1 MQYRSN
7 LSSGSVSESVS
18 GSSSDAVSE
27 SVSGSSSDAVSG
39 SFAASVSESFSGSSR
54 NERIVIQAIYLLLLI
69 VHLLSTSAETSAR
82 GTDGPEG
89 TLTSQN
95 NTLLFFNEIMA
106 SNGSTIEDEDGDR
119 PDWIELYYSGNKP
132 ISLHLFGLSDDPD
145 EPFKWMFPDTTI
157 HPGEYLLVWASGK
170 DRATAGEPLHTC
182 FRIAMA
188 GDDLILSHP
197 AEGILDTFSART
209 VPTDISVGRVP
220 DGYGDW
226 YYFKEP
232 TPGFANTTEAY
243 LGLNEPVTFSHP
255 PGFYEAPFELVL
267 EPQDEQTVI
276 HYTLDGSEPDRNAPV
291 YSGPITVYD
300 RTQHPNVFS
309 TIRTSFRT
317 FDWRRWYEPEEPVTK
332 ATVLR
337 VMTHKEGNIPA
348 YSKKTFFVLPEGDE
362 RYDVPVI
369 SIATD
374 SLHLFDHETGIYIP
388 GIHYSG
394 GGTGNYH
401 QRGEEWEREA
411 TFELFESDGDR
422 VLNQNIGIR
431 IHGGFSREL
440 AQKSL
445 RLYARNRYGES
456 RFEHQFFG
464 ETDDDS
470 FNRLILR
477 NAGNTWGEDMFMD
490 ALAQSLVRHF
500 NVDTQAYRPAVLFL
514 NGEFWGIHNIRE
526 RYDKHYLERVYGVD
540 PENIDLLTR
549 NQDIKE
555 GDNHHYQQMI
565 SFVTENDLGDNAV
578 FDEAATMIDIDNY
591 LDYYSAQTYYGNN
604 DWPHNNIDFW
614 RARVPFDPEAP
625 AGRDGRWR
633 WLLFDVDR
641 SIGHETGPEFDMIA
655 WITQPLIRNEE
666 WANLLF
672 RNLLEN
678 EQFKYDFVNRVADHL
693 NSAFRPERVAQVIDS
708 LSGPVESLI
717 SEHIERWSLPQNMTV
732 WQGFLD
738 EMYRYAEERPQYLR
752 GHIVN
757 HFGLPGV
764 HPVILDVTDPQ
775 SGFIRVNSLDV
786 IPSTPGIPHEP
797 WPWTGI
803 YFEDIPVTLKA
814 VSKPGH
820 SFEGWQVDG
829 HTDLAD
835 EPTLTIHPGVQK
847 EIKALFS
854 TPSTAETEET
864 PNRFALH
871 QNHPNPFNA
880 STTISFDLPE
890 RSEVRLEI
898 FDVLGR
904 QVAELAH
911 QMLEPGRHQ
920 FAWDASTHAT
930 GVYIVRMEVSG
941 GSGLTLHSSARSM
954 LLIR

>member
-1 MQYRSN
+1 MP
-7 LSSGSVSESVS
+7 SSASPRKGRFNTGAAALFLIILLV
-18 GSSSDAVSE
+18 
-27 SVSGSSSDAVSG
+27 
-39 SFAASVSESFSGSSR
+39 FATPAEASAHLPADLDNTATSR
-54 NERIVIQAIYLLLLI
+54 Q
-69 VHLLSTSAETSAR
+69 
-82 GTDGPEG
+82 
-89 TLTSQN
+89 

-119 PDWIELYYSGNKP
+119 PDWIELYYDGDKP
-132 ISLHLFGLSDDPD
+132 LSLHLFGLSDDPD

-170 DRATAGEPLHTC
+170 DRATAGEPLHTS

-188 GDDLILSHP
+188 GEDMILSHP
-197 AEGILDTFSART
+197 AEGMLDTFYARM

-226 YYFKEP
+226 YYFEAP
-232 TPGFANTTEAY
+232 TPGFPNTTEAFD
-243 LGLNEPVTFSHP
+243 GLNEPVTFSHP
-255 PGFYEAPFELVL
+255 PGFFDIPIELAL
-267 EPQDEQTVI
+267 ASQEEHAVI

-291 YSGPITVYD
+291 YSGPITIYD
-300 RTQHPNVFS
+300 RSPDPNVFS
-309 TIRTSFRT
+309 TIRTSKRT
-317 FDWRRWYEPEEPVTK
+317 LDWRRWYEPEEPVTK

-337 VMTHKEGNIPA
+337 VMAYKEGNIPA
-348 YSKKTFFVLPEGDE
+348 HSKKTFFVLPRGADQ
-362 RYDVPVI
+362 YDVPVI

-374 SLHLFDHETGIYIP
+374 SLHFFDYETGIYVP

-411 TFELFESDGDR
+411 TFEFFDPDGDR
-422 VLNQNIGIR
+422 VLHQNIGIR

-456 RFEHQFFG
+456 RFQHQIFG
-464 ETDDDS
+464 ETDDDA

-500 NVDTQAYRPAVLFL
+500 NVDTQTYRPAVLFL

-526 RYDKHYLERVYGVD
+526 RYDKPYLERVYGVD

-565 SFVTENDLGDNAV
+565 SFVTKNDLSDDAV

-604 DWPHNNIDFW
+604 DWPHNNIDYW

-625 AGRDGRWR
+625 AGQDGRWR

-655 WITQPLIRNEE
+655 WITQPLIRDEE

-672 RNLLEN
+672 LNLLEN
-678 EQFKYDFVNRVADHL
+678 EQFKYDFVNRMAGHL
-693 NSAFRPERVAQVIDS
+693 NSAFRPERVAEVIDS
-708 LSGPVESLI
+708 LSGTVESLI
-717 SEHIERWSLPQNMTV
+717 SEHIERWSLPRSVAV
-732 WQGFLD
+732 WQGFVD

-752 GHIVN
+752 DHIVK
-757 HFGLPGV
+757 HFELSGM
-764 HPVILDVTDPQ
+764 HPVTLDVTHPQ
-775 SGFIRVNSLDV
+775 SGFIRVSTLDV
-786 IPSTPGIPHEP
+786 LPSSPGIPYDP
-797 WPWTGI
+797 YPWTGI
-803 YFEDIPVTLKA
+803 YFEDVPVTLEA
-814 VSKPGH
+814 VSMPGN
-820 SFEGWQVDG
+820 SFKGWQVDG
-829 HTDLAD
+829 HIVPVN
-835 EPTLTIHPGVQK
+835 EPTLTIHPGEHH

-854 TPSTAETEET
+854 IPSSTDADDA
-864 PNRFALH
+864 PSRFALH
-871 QNHPNPFNA
+871 QNYPNPFNA
-880 STTISFDLPE
+880 STTIAFDLPE

-904 QVAELAH
+904 RVAELAN
-911 QMLEPGRHQ
+911 QVLEPGRHQ
-920 FAWDASTHAT
+920 FVWDASSYAT